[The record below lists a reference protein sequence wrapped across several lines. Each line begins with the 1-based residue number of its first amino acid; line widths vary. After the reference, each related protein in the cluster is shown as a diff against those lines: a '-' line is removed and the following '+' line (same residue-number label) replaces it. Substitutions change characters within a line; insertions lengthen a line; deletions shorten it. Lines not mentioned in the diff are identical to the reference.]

1 MRYEKPEVTRVES
14 AIAVIQHSMTKI
26 HPPTPDSSKELTVPA
41 YEADE

>member
-14 AIAVIQHSMTKI
+14 AIAVIQSMSKI
-26 HPPTPDSSKELTVPA
+26 QPPHPDSQKELTVPA